1 MDPERMGGSDGRVA
15 GQQGSGPQYAI
26 LAPGTGGRAGR
37 DAGVAGDQD
46 GLGQLISHWMPNLST
61 RVPK

>member
-15 GQQGSGPQYAI
+15 GQQGSGPQHVI

-37 DAGVAGDQD
+37 DAAVG
-46 GLGQLISHWMPNLST
+46 
-61 RVPK
+61 R